1 MDKANRCKLPIL
13 LSIIVAIIALCL
25 LLYPTI
31 SNIVNTTYSEESIKT
46 YNKNVDTLSKD
57 EIDSYLLAAQQ
68 YNDSLAGIGI
78 APNYEDVL
86 NFGDGVMGTINIP
99 KINVNLPIYHGT
111 FEDDLQKGAI
121 HNYNSSLPIGGE
133 STHAVISAHTAL
145 PGKVYF
151 DNLSELEKGD
161 KFSITILNKK
171 MTYEITDINIV
182 KPKETNDYLSIED
195 GEDLVTLVTC
205 YPYAVNT
212 HRLLVTGKRI
222 DVSTANT
229 LQKSGENS
237 SIEFWLITAVFGVV
251 IATVLLIVFI
261 KISRKRSVPPKGSK
275 NGWIH

>member
-1 MDKANRCKLPIL
+1 MDKANRYKLPIL

-31 SNIVNTTYSEESIKT
+31 SNIVNTAYSEESIKT
-46 YNKNVDTLSKD
+46 YSNNVDTLSKD
-57 EIDSYLLAAQQ
+57 EVDSYLLKAQQ

-99 KINVNLPIYHGT
+99 KININLPIYHGT
-111 FEDDLQKGAI
+111 SEDELQKGAI
-121 HNYNSSLPIGGE
+121 HNLNSSLPIGGE
-133 STHAVISAHTAL
+133 NTHAVISAHTAL

-161 KFSITILNKK
+161 TFSITILNKK
-171 MTYEITDINIV
+171 MTYEVTDINIV

-212 HRLLVTGKRI
+212 HRLLVTGERI
-222 DVSTANT
+222 YVSTANM
-229 LQKSGENS
+229 LQETAENS
-237 SIEFWLITAVFGVV
+237 STYFWLIIAVLGVV
-251 IATVLLIVFI
+251 IITVLLIVFF
-261 KISRKRSVPPKGSK
+261 KISRKKKCPSEGQKE
-275 NGWIH
+275 

>member
-1 MDKANRCKLPIL
+1 MDKANRYKLPIL

-31 SNIVNTTYSEESIKT
+31 SNIVNTAYSEKSIKT
-46 YNKNVDTLSKD
+46 YNNNVDTLSKD
-57 EIDSYLLAAQQ
+57 EVDSYLLKAQQ

-111 FEDDLQKGAI
+111 SEDDLQKGAI

-133 STHAVISAHTAL
+133 GTHAVISAHTAL

-171 MTYEITDINIV
+171 ITYEVTDINIV

-195 GEDLVTLVTC
+195 GKDLVTLVTC

-237 SIEFWLITAVFGVV
+237 SIEFWLITAIFSVV
-251 IATVLLIVFI
+251 IAAVFLIVFI
-261 KISRKRSVPPKGSK
+261 KISRKKKCPSKGQ
-275 NGWIH
+275 